1 MLFDILNISTK
12 LANVTKAVM
21 FHSDSLALVF
31 YLFVATTL
39 SYASFG
45 IEYFP
50 QFFTTT

>member
-1 MLFDILNISTK
+1 MMFDILNISTK

-21 FHSDSLALVF
+21 FHGDSLVLVF

-45 IEYFP
+45 IEHFP
-50 QFFTTT
+50 EDFSMT